1 MHRMFSKV
9 SKHCHLLECLL
20 ADVDFGNRWLC
31 FSLMSLIKCYIKRF
45 MLTVCSVIDKNI
57 MQQLCGSLILQS
69 TVLLCSCS
77 PFSDLTW
84 EVYKNTMLQIKVLFV
99 TCCSCSC
106 IEFWMRCEN
115 RPCRLCTASRWLDH
129 DCSQFFSLCFTWSP
143 TESFHK
149 AVIGYVSVPPF
160 SSSTC

>member
-1 MHRMFSKV
+1 MSFSRPQTY
-9 SKHCHLLECLL
+9 
-20 ADVDFGNRWLC
+20 NRWLC

-45 MLTVCSVIDKNI
+45 MLTVSSVIDKNI
-57 MQQLCGSLILQS
+57 MQQLYGSLILQS

-84 EVYKNTMLQIKVLFV
+84 EVYKNTMLQTKVLFV

-106 IEFWMRCEN
+106 IEFWMLCEN
-115 RPCRLCTASRWLDH
+115 SLCGLCTVSRWLDH
-129 DCSQFFSLCFTWSP
+129 DCSQWSL

-149 AVIGYVSVPPF
+149 AVIGCVCVCVIIGNGQILDATLFLFYMLMFSVMMG
-160 SSSTC
+160 SATE